1 LPASGR
7 GALFQ
12 ILRHTASGR
21 GEGSVAL
28 PDYVCASVI
37 DAVVAAGFTPS
48 FYRVADDLHAERASL
63 RAALDASPVAA
74 LFVSY
79 FGLVDLTADLAFA
92 RETNPGA
99 ALLKDDVHAPLDVAH
114 LRGADY
120 AFTSLRKALPVPDGA
135 LVTPP
140 FAMILD
146 DQPASAFALAKLAG
160 GLAKDARRFEP
171 AEDSS
176 FLALLR
182 QGEELLDG
190 DGAYRAARSWM
201 SASLLEGID
210 RDAVAARR
218 RRNFVDLAAR
228 IEPLGLRPIVP
239 LAEGSVPLFL
249 PVRLAGRDAVRQELA
264 GEGIFCPAHWPAPA
278 GALGVASAAR
288 LYESELSL
296 VIDQRYDAADM
307 ERIAAVLVR
316 SGAKAA

>member
-1 LPASGR
+1 
-7 GALFQ
+7 
-12 ILRHTASGR
+12 
-21 GEGSVAL
+21 
-28 PDYVCASVI
+28 
-37 DAVVAAGFTPS
+37 
-48 FYRVADDLHAERASL
+48 
-63 RAALDASPVAA
+63 
-74 LFVSY
+74 
-79 FGLVDLTADLAFA
+79 
-92 RETNPGA
+92 
-99 ALLKDDVHAPLDVAH
+99 VHAPLDVAH

-190 DGAYRAARSWM
+190 DGAYRAAMSWM